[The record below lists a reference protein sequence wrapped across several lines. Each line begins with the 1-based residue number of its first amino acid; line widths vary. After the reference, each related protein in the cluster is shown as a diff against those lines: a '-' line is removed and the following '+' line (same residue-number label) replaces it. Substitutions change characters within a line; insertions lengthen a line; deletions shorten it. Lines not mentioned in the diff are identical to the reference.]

1 MGFSIM
7 ATWDVELEQDVSVG
21 Q

>member
-1 MGFSIM
+1 M